1 MASPLP
7 PSPVGVHVRAPAKI
21 NLALK
26 VGAPRADG
34 YHPLATVYQ
43 AVGTVTSAPM
53 AARAALLAALAVL
66 TLAFAAAAGLSELG
80 GEAEGVSFADLLH
93 VTDLLPET
101 LAVLAE
107 HTGALSTH
115 TYIDGNRQRSVSR
128 LELR

>member
-43 AVGTVTSAPM
+43 AVSLYDEVHAWITSSGRTSVGPP
-53 AARAALLAALAVL
+53 REIWHNSPSDPEPLRL
-66 TLAFAAAAGLSELG
+66 TISWPYA
-80 GEAEGVSFADLLH
+80 
-93 VTDLLPET
+93 
-101 LAVLAE
+101 
-107 HTGALSTH
+107 
-115 TYIDGNRQRSVSR
+115 SV
-128 LELR
+128 